1 VARASQAGAGEADRA
16 VALLPAAL
24 RARARSA
31 LTRGAVE
38 AERRTAVLAGRAS
51 AHAGHVMGAALEALR
66 ARLPAEW
73 TPSHLEAHARCP
85 FRFLA
90 ATGLGLADPEST
102 GLDIDGRDEGSLLHA
117 VLERWVALRVAR
129 GAWPPDGGAA
139 DLAEARAVA
148 DAVFRRFE
156 AEGRT
161 ADPAVWA
168 ARREAVRGRLDRIVA
183 AEAAAAGELRPALL
197 EFRFGEGSRRPALAL
212 QAGGEVV
219 RVKGRIDRVDASPE
233 RLLVIDYKNARHADR
248 HRPLLEPERFG
259 VDSFQVPLYL
269 LAAARELPG
278 RVAAATYQLLKSAE
292 RLEPVEGLPDEAA
305 LAAAVVAAVGRVRAG
320 DLPIRSRDC
329 EGCPFGAVCR
339 FQGVAEVGDAA
350 DGGDGGGEARS

>member
-1 VARASQAGAGEADRA
+1 
-16 VALLPAAL
+16 
-24 RARARSA
+24 
-31 LTRGAVE
+31 
-38 AERRTAVLAGRAS
+38 
-51 AHAGHVMGAALEALR
+51 MGAALEALR

-197 EFRFGEGSRRPALAL
+197 EFRFGEGSPRPALAL

-278 RVAAATYQLLKSAE
+278 RAASARYVLLK
-292 RLEPVEGLPDEAA
+292 RQGTPVEAGAAQLPLDEAR
-305 LAAAVVAAVGRVRAG
+305 LAESVVATVRQVREGR
-320 DLPIRSRDC
+320 LPIASRDC
-329 EGCPFGAVCR
+329 AHCGAGAVCR
-339 FQGVAEVGDAA
+339 FQGVADAGRE
-350 DGGDGGGEARS
+350 DQEAAP